1 MTALR
6 SVPLKTV
13 PITYFSD
20 MLCIWA
26 YVAQVRVNE
35 LQAAFGDQI
44 RIDAKFCSVFGA
56 SARKISTAWRDK
68 GGYEGFN
75 AHLRHVAGQF
85 PEIPVSP
92 ELWLTVRPQ
101 SSTSPHLFLKAVS
114 LQEAAGECPAG
125 TTKDVTWALRQAFFE
140 RARDIGRWE
149 IQCAAGEAAGLNR
162 AAIEARLHDGSAYAA
177 LACDLQ
183 DAEAMHVHGSPSFVL
198 NEGRQTLYGNVGYR
212 VLEANVQELLR
223 APSVDQASWC

>member
-1 MTALR
+1 M
-6 SVPLKTV
+6 KTV

-26 YVAQVRVNE
+26 YIAQRRVNE
-35 LQAAFGDQI
+35 LKAAFGDQI
-44 RIDAKFCSVFGA
+44 RIEAKFCSVFGA
-56 SARKISTAWRDK
+56 SARKISTTWRDK

-75 AHLRHVAGQF
+75 AHLRQVAEQF
-85 PEIPVSP
+85 PEIPVNP
-92 ELWLTVRPQ
+92 ELWLTVRPL

-114 LQEAAGECPAG
+114 LEEAAGRRPAG
-125 TTKDVTWALRQAFFE
+125 TTEHVTWALRQAFFE
-140 RARDIGRWE
+140 EARDIGRWAV
-149 IQCAAGEAAGLNR
+149 QSAVGEEAGLDL
-162 AAIEARLHDGSAYAA
+162 AAITALIGDGSAHAA

-183 DAEAMHVHGSPSFVL
+183 DADAMHVHGSPSFVL

-223 APSVDQASWC
+223 APSADHASWC

>member
-1 MTALR
+1 M
-6 SVPLKTV
+6 KTV

-26 YVAQVRVNE
+26 YVAQLRVNE
-35 LQAAFGDQI
+35 LKAAFGDQI
-44 RIDAKFCSVFGA
+44 RIEAKFCSVFGS
-56 SARKISTAWRDK
+56 SARKISTTWRDK

-75 AHLRHVAGQF
+75 AHLRHVAEQF

-92 ELWLTVRPQ
+92 ELWLTVRPP
-101 SSTSPHLFLKAVS
+101 SSTSPQLFLKAVS
-114 LQEAAGECPAG
+114 LQETAGECPAG
-125 TTKDVTWALRQAFFE
+125 TTENVTWALRQAFFE
-140 RARDIGRWE
+140 GARDIGRWE
-149 IQCAAGEAAGLNR
+149 IQCAAGEAAGLDL
-162 AAIEARLHDGSAYAA
+162 AAIEARLHDGRAYAA
-177 LACDLQ
+177 LASDLQ

-223 APSVDQASWC
+223 APSADQASWC

>member
-1 MTALR
+1 MK
-6 SVPLKTV
+6 PV

-26 YVAQVRVNE
+26 YVAQLRVNE
-35 LQAAFGDQI
+35 LKAAFGDQI
-44 RIDAKFCSVFGA
+44 RIEAKFCSVFGA
-56 SARKISTAWRDK
+56 SARKISTTWRDQ

-92 ELWLTVRPQ
+92 ELWLTVRPA
-101 SSTSPHLFLKAVS
+101 SSASPHLFLKAIS
-114 LQEAAGECPAG
+114 LQEAAGESASG
-125 TTKDVTWALRQAFFE
+125 TTEDVTWALRQAFFE
-140 RARDIGRWE
+140 GARDIGRRE
-149 IQCAAGEAAGLNR
+149 IQYAVGEAAGLDL
-162 AAIEARLHDGSAYAA
+162 AAIEARIRDGSAYAA
-177 LACDLQ
+177 LALDLQ

-198 NEGRQTLYGNVGYR
+198 DEGRQTLYGNVGYR

-223 APSVDQASWC
+223 APSAEQASWC

>member
-1 MTALR
+1 MNI
-6 SVPLKTV
+6 V

-26 YVAQVRVNE
+26 YIAQFRLEE
-35 LQAAFGDQI
+35 LKAAFGDQI
-44 RIDAKFCSVFGA
+44 RIEAKFCSVFGT
-56 SARKISTAWRDK
+56 SARKISAAWGDK

-75 AHLRHVAGQF
+75 AHLRHVAGRF
-85 PEIPVSP
+85 PEVPVSP

-101 SSTSPHLFLKAVS
+101 SSAGPHLFLKAVG
-114 LQEAAGECPAG
+114 LQEAAGGAPAG
-125 TTKDVTWALRQAFFE
+125 STEAVTWALRRAFFE
-140 RARDIGRWE
+140 SARDIGRWE
-149 IQCAAGEAAGLNR
+149 IQCAVGEAAGLDLAGLQTLIR
-162 AAIEARLHDGSAYAA
+162 DGSAHAA

-183 DAEAMHVHGSPSFVL
+183 DAQAMHIHGSPSFVL

-223 APSVDQASWC
+223 APSADQASWC

>member
-1 MTALR
+1 
-6 SVPLKTV
+6 LKTV

-26 YVAQVRVNE
+26 YVAQLRVNE
-35 LQAAFGDQI
+35 LKAAFGDQI
-44 RIDAKFCSVFGA
+44 RIEAKFCSVFGA
-56 SARKISTAWRDK
+56 SARKISTTWRDK

-75 AHLRHVAGQF
+75 AHLRHVAEQF

-125 TTKDVTWALRQAFFE
+125 TTEDVTWALRQAFFE

-149 IQCAAGEAAGLNR
+149 IQCAAGEAAGLDL
-162 AAIEARLHDGSAYAA
+162 AVIEARIRDGSAYAA
-177 LACDLQ
+177 LGSDLQ